1 MGYTTSIPEPELER
15 GDGAPPCEGLDVE
28 AAAKQKRPGS
38 EDEKQVTKSK
48 VVEGEDKPE
57 PKKTAAKTKSK

>member
-15 GDGAPPCEGLDVE
+15 GDGAPPCEGVDAE
-28 AAAKQKRPGS
+28 AALKAPRLGGD
-38 EDEKQVTKSK
+38 DEKTVTKSK

-57 PKKTAAKTKSK
+57 SKKSTAKTKDK